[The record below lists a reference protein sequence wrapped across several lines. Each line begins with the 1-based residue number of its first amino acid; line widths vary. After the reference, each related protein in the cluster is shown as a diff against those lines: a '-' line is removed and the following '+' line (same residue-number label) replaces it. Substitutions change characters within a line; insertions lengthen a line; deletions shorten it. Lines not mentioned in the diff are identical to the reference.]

1 VSARVPWALVSAVWR
16 EKLAQPGLLVLF
28 AFLAIGP
35 VGVAIMERELPDP
48 TSFTSTIA
56 LIMAAGSVGRDVS
69 TGVLPLLFTRP
80 LVRTTYL
87 LAKWLGASIG
97 ATVLAAVSVGVQVL
111 ILARIGHSVP
121 GAAIGAALFG
131 CATTAFGTCAVLVT
145 LSVLVNGY
153 ANVGL
158 YIILSLVPS
167 IPRIPQR
174 LAQEW
179 RHVIGPSLAW
189 DSAAGSTMS
198 WLEVVTYLSTVTLLL
213 AAAALILNRKELS
226 YASAAP
232 G

>member
-1 VSARVPWALVSAVWR
+1 VSARVAWALVSSVWR

-28 AFLAIGP
+28 AFLTLGP
-35 VGVAIMERELPDP
+35 VGVAIMEQQLPDP

-87 LAKWLGASIG
+87 LAKWLGTSIA
-97 ATVLAAVSVGVQVL
+97 ATVLAAASVGVQAV
-111 ILARIGHSVP
+111 ILARTGHGAP
-121 GAAIGAALFG
+121 GMEIVAKLFA
-131 CATTAFGTCAVLVT
+131 CATTAFGTCAVLVA

-167 IPRIPQR
+167 IPRVPQR

-179 RHVIGPSLAW
+179 RHVVGPSLAW
-189 DSAAGSTMS
+189 ESVAGSATS
-198 WLEVVTYLSTVTLLL
+198 WLDVVAYLSTVTLLL
-213 AAAALILNRKELS
+213 AAAALVLNRKELS
-226 YASAAP
+226 YASAAA